1 MLLNSDMKVA
11 LENGDIVVLEAV
23 IFRADGDMDDGKTVA
38 SATYVFDA
46 FTSALPL
53 PTVIAVLLV
62 GFCSVMLKVSLSPP

>member
-23 IFRADGDMDDGKTVA
+23 IFRVDGVVGDGKTCA
-38 SATYVFDA
+38 SATYVFEA
-46 FTSALPL
+46 FASVLPL
-53 PTVIAVLLV
+53 PTVMAVLLV